1 VSALTARDA
10 ERVPR
15 FVADADDIGGDEP
28 FAPELLGELAAIV
41 PADWVAYQE
50 KHAGAGDLLVDQQRP
65 SFDEVYAGIEFD
77 CIVAR
82 DESPVRNKQ
91 AEGFFGAIRLTGLM
105 TRRELHRTR
114 YHSFVLGPLG
124 VRDILTVAIP
134 SGRRSMRFQLDRTD
148 GAFTERDRAVLDAL
162 QPHLARMRF
171 AYSATQRL
179 RASLTALARASVEEA
194 RGVVLLDAGGS
205 IEFASPPARRLLRAY
220 FDGRP
225 LAEVL
230 DAIGPQ
236 PVTDV
241 RRGNVCL
248 RIERVP
254 GALLLRRGA
263 RRAAAHAA

>member
-162 QPHLARMRF
+162 QPHLAR
-171 AYSATQRL
+171 
-179 RASLTALARASVEEA
+179 V
-194 RGVVLLDAGGS
+194 
-205 IEFASPPARRLLRAY
+205 EFASPPARRLLRAY